1 MQGIGIPNV
10 ILCAVFY
17 VVRITLSW
25 SRLQNTSKDLQ
36 KQPCV
41 GVAMNNFYE
50 SLYENSQE
58 NRCKG
63 GLFLVRLQPLALTCN
78 LTEKKDSTSLYE
90 NFSKIILDDCFWIY
104 SLLVTFGFPADKLIS
119 EAVTQRFCKKS
130 CSEIISKN
138 HRKTPA
144 QETPF

>member
-1 MQGIGIPNV
+1 M
-10 ILCAVFY
+10 FY

-25 SRLQNTSKDLQ
+25 SCFQNTSKDLQ

-104 SLLVTFGFPADKLIS
+104 SLLVTFGFPADRLIS

-138 HRKTPA
+138 HRKIPA
-144 QETPF
+144 QESPF